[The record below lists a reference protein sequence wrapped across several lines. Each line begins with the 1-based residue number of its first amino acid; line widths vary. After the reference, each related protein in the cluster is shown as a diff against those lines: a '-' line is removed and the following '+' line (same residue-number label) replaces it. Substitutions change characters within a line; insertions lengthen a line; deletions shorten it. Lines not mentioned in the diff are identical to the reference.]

1 MSGSLFPYNY
11 TYNLTPMKKIILAIF
26 MACIV
31 LPAIAQQSSQ
41 EEQIRAW
48 MRNQSRTEVKTI
60 HSNILGAD
68 RDYTVYLP
76 AGYES
81 QPDRYYPVLY
91 LLHGMNGTN
100 KDWADRGHLK
110 DVMDQLSAA
119 GEVCD
124 MIVISPNAGGNIYNG
139 DWNGY
144 FDMEG
149 WAYERFFYEEFLPAV
164 EKQYRIK
171 ADKAHRA
178 IAGLSMGGGGSTSYA
193 QRHADMFCAC
203 YAMSALMHLGAP
215 AEAAPKNEKDKMWH
229 LQYTA
234 NKYSCVEYVKNAD
247 EATKKALRTVAWY
260 VDCGDD
266 DFLFDC
272 NMDFIAAMRKAGI
285 PYQLRVRDGAHTWEY
300 WHSALYEALPFVSRV
315 FGK

>member
-1 MSGSLFPYNY
+1 
-11 TYNLTPMKKIILAIF
+11 
-26 MACIV
+26 MACIA
-31 LPAIAQQSSQ
+31 LPCIAQQTSQ

-76 AGYES
+76 AGYEAQS
-81 QPDRYYPVLY
+81 DRYYPVLY

-110 DVMDQLSAA
+110 DVMDQLTAS

-203 YAMSALMHLGAP
+203 YAMSALMHLPAP
-215 AEAAPKNEKDKMWH
+215 AEAAPKDANDKMWH
-229 LQYTA
+229 LQSTA
-234 NKYSCVEYVKNAD
+234 NKYSCVEFVKNAD
-247 EATKKALRTVAWY
+247 EATKQALRTIAWY

-272 NMDFIAAMRKAGI
+272 NMDYISAMRKAGI

-300 WHSALYEALPFVSRV
+300 WHSALYNALPFVSRI
-315 FGK
+315 FNK

>member
-1 MSGSLFPYNY
+1 MR
-11 TYNLTPMKKIILAIF
+11 KIIFAIV
-26 MACIV
+26 MACFIA
-31 LPAIAQQSSQ
+31 PAIAQQTSQ

-110 DVMDQLSAA
+110 DVMDQLRAA

-149 WAYERFFYEEFLPAV
+149 WAYERFFYEEFLPTV

-171 ADKAHRA
+171 GDKANRA

-203 YAMSALMHLGAP
+203 YAMSALMHLPAP
-215 AEAAPKNEKDKMWH
+215 AEAAPKNDKDKMWH
-229 LQYTA
+229 LTYTA

-247 EATKKALRTVAWY
+247 DATKQALRTVAWY

-272 NMDFIAAMRKAGI
+272 NMDFIAAMRKAGV